1 MKKPIIYIFLII
13 LLAIAIYSLKI
24 YLSNDKIE
32 DMTYQ
37 TNLESNIVIKAE
49 IEILNGCGEAG
60 VANLYANFLRQEGFD
75 VIESRNADNFD
86 YLNTNI
92 LVHKKEMISVAKNL
106 AKTLKIKEVKLI
118 EEGMWDLSVIIG
130 KDYKELDSFEIV
142 KKYYSHF

>member
-106 AKTLKIKEVKLI
+106 AKTLKIKEIKLI